1 MLSDFNRTHSR
12 VLVYDWTEPGDMEIV
27 VEDIEALEFDYLE
40 QWDEQQKDWRLETE
54 ECKYDYI
61 NQRDGMK

>member
-1 MLSDFNRTHSR
+1 MVSDFNRTHSR

-40 QWDEQQKDWRLETE
+40 QWDEQQKDWRFETE
-54 ECKYDYI
+54 ECKYEYKPTYI
-61 NQRDGMK
+61 K